1 MNNTNV
7 QIKCQ
12 WIKLKF
18 QRPNQS
24 ALLNYHFLNW
34 NIPGTELSGQL
45 DHWLNQAELT
55 YGPARAIIAPHAG
68 YSYCG
73 ACGAFA
79 YRQVSPAVV

>member
-1 MNNTNV
+1 MLYLITTSL
-7 QIKCQ
+7 IE
-12 WIKLKF
+12 F
-18 QRPNQS
+18 
-24 ALLNYHFLNW
+24 
-34 NIPGTELSGQL
+34 IPGTELSGQL

-79 YRQVSPAVV
+79 YRQVSPAVVYVNPSYHQ